1 MRRLVLFLLLL
12 AATAACAGDA
22 KPHQYLNVPQHIDG
36 VPYSDAVLAGDTL
49 YLAGR
54 LGIDTKTRKVP
65 ADLDEEAR
73 VLLDS
78 VKAALAPAGMT
89 TDDLVMV
96 TIYCPD
102 LSLFERFNAVY
113 KTYFPN
119 GHYPARAFVGSGPL
133 LFGAHFEIVAV
144 AVRQHPAK
152 PAGKSK

>member
-1 MRRLVLFLLLL
+1 MRRLVPFLLLF
-12 AATAACAGDA
+12 AATVFAAEP
-22 KPHQYLNVPQHIDG
+22 KPHQYLNVPEHIEG

-54 LGIDTKTRKVP
+54 LGIDTRTRKVP
-65 ADLDEEAR
+65 SDLDQEAHA
-73 VLLDS
+73 LLDS
-78 VKAALAPAGMT
+78 VKSALAQAHMT
-89 TDDLVMV
+89 TGDLVMV

-102 LSLFERFNAVY
+102 LSLFDRFNAVY

-144 AVRQHPAK
+144 AVRQPQTK
-152 PAGKSK
+152 GK